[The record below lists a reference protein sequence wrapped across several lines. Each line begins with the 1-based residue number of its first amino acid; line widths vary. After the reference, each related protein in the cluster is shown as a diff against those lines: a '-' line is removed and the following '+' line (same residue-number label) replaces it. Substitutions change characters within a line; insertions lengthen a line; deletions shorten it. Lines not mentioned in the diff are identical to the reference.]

1 MVATEP
7 YRAYAL
13 IFHLGTLLMVFGV
26 LWKPARM
33 GRLAAGYMDVNFLI
47 IGLAQSMGHTLKCG
61 FVVHI
66 AALVTIERLGKRR
79 APRSF
84 AS

>member
-47 IGLAQSMGHTLKCG
+47 IGRFRGGSLKKG
-61 FVVHI
+61 
-66 AALVTIERLGKRR
+66 LGM
-79 APRSF
+79 
-84 AS
+84 